1 MTWLNGN
8 NEAGQNVGNSFVVGS
23 GGVGNGELTVVLRE
37 MGGSEKLEGT
47 LLVKKGLLQRKI
59 KIILIKTQSFRPAW
73 VASQVFGTPS
83 AGESGG
89 TYGEHVTLMFTVP
102 ETCPAELF
110 PLRVLIGVEDLDVRA
125 AAGMSLPGI
134 RRGEDG
140 FGENILDEKGEP
152 IEYKFVYTA
161 VQPGV
166 QRVYFRTIL
175 PQSGSGAK
183 TKVSVEAGYFATQ
196 EKEVTYTGLRYVIEV
211 AGLNEYTAR
220 PDDDFADS
228 SPCICT
234 IIRRKHRPAAITAN
248 SSTPRPTTS
257 F

>member
-1 MTWLNGN
+1 
-8 NEAGQNVGNSFVVGS
+8 
-23 GGVGNGELTVVLRE
+23 
-37 MGGSEKLEGT
+37 
-47 LLVKKGLLQRKI
+47 
-59 KIILIKTQSFRPAW
+59 
-73 VASQVFGTPS
+73 
-83 AGESGG
+83 
-89 TYGEHVTLMFTVP
+89 
-102 ETCPAELF
+102 
-110 PLRVLIGVEDLDVRA
+110 
-125 AAGMSLPGI
+125 MSLPVI

-211 AGLNEYTAR
+211 AGLNE
-220 PDDDFADS
+220 
-228 SPCICT
+228 
-234 IIRRKHRPAAITAN
+234 
-248 SSTPRPTTS
+248 
-257 F
+257 